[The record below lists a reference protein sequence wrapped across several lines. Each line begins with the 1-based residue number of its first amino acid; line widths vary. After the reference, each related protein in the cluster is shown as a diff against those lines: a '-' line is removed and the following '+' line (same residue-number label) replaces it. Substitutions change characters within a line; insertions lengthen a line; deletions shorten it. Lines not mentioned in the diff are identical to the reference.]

1 MRGSRRQSREAT
13 LQILYQLDANP
24 ELQPGAA
31 IALFLGELN
40 RGSDDADVSPTAAG
54 TPSSVRKA
62 DLDAE
67 WISGRVHGVV
77 AQLATLD
84 EKLSSV
90 SRNWRVDRMS
100 RLDRNILRL
109 ALYELS
115 LSEDLPRQVVFN
127 EAIELAKRFGTAE
140 APAFI
145 NGVLESA
152 SK

>member
-24 ELQPGAA
+24 ELQPDAA

-40 RGSDDADVSPTAAG
+40 RGNDDTDTAPSS
-54 TPSSVRKA
+54 TPSPVRKA
-62 DLDAE
+62 DLDTE
-67 WISGRVHGVV
+67 WISGRVHGVA
-77 AQLATLD
+77 AQIATLD

>member
-24 ELQPGAA
+24 ELLPDAA

-40 RGSDDADVSPTAAG
+40 RGNDDSDAPGASIG
-54 TPSSVRKA
+54 TPTPVRKT
-62 DLDAE
+62 DLDAD
-67 WISGRVHGVV
+67 WIRGRVVGVT
-77 AQLATLD
+77 AQRAVLD

-109 ALYELS
+109 ALYELT
-115 LSEDLPRQVVFN
+115 LPEDLPRQVVFN